1 MPQAWLWKL
10 VVVPESA
17 VPGVEFEC
25 HGSDME
31 EKKQGEEMFLL
42 LNTPPP
48 PKKVTQETMGLNLLP
63 CDGQ

>member
-1 MPQAWLWKL
+1 M
-10 VVVPESA
+10 
-17 VPGVEFEC
+17 EFEC

-42 LNTPPP
+42 LSTP